1 MTRKFAKLTDE
12 HILNMLRL
20 AGRKAAV
27 KFYLEVLEEAVRRGL
42 SPAYRRV

>member
-1 MTRKFAKLTDE
+1 MTRKFAKLTDD

-20 AGRKAAV
+20 ASRREAV

-42 SPAYRRV
+42 TPAYRRV